1 MNRAFLKFM
10 YGTKYSS
17 SSSKSNQQA
26 VNGMTENPFITF
38 YDGVGRMRGDIPVFK
53 LFVHT
58 YQEIP
63 CTADWVTEA
72 SSYYD
77 YKTIIKILSEYRQD
91 NAEEDYHVR
100 VWNADKKIFYIV
112 EQYCDLGNGVV
123 VYMHRGEYKTELD
136 SPNNI
141 PSDDG
146 SGYHNAM
153 YCLNLFYIRS
163 QRELADTLQQRFLEA
178 LLTLRTTST
187 LNMVCRDSDYYLYPF
202 EIKKPT
208 IDIELNY
215 GSQFVEVHEKII
227 KALSTKDKQ
236 GVVLLHGLPG
246 TGKTHYIRFLI
257 NSLKE
262 KELIYVPPDMAYALS
277 SPDFLPFLMK
287 HTNAVLIIEDAEN
300 IIKDRQYQDN
310 QAVANLLNLSDGLLG
325 DCLNLQII
333 ATFNS
338 DIAKI
343 DSALLRKGRLIAEWK
358 FDKLELAQAQ
368 KLSQQLGF
376 ESEISEAMTLAEIYG
391 LNEQAITP
399 KKESTDKKKIGF

>member
-1 MNRAFLKFM
+1 
-10 YGTKYSS
+10 
-17 SSSKSNQQA
+17 
-26 VNGMTENPFITF
+26 V
-38 YDGVGRMRGDIPVFK
+38 
-53 LFVHT
+53 
-58 YQEIP
+58 
-63 CTADWVTEA
+63 
-72 SSYYD
+72 
-77 YKTIIKILSEYRQD
+77 
-91 NAEEDYHVR
+91 
-100 VWNADKKIFYIV
+100 
-112 EQYCDLGNGVV
+112 
-123 VYMHRGEYKTELD
+123 
-136 SPNNI
+136 
-141 PSDDG
+141 
-146 SGYHNAM
+146 
-153 YCLNLFYIRS
+153 RS
-163 QRELADTLQQRFLEA
+163 QKEFVDALQQRFGEA
-178 LLTLRTTST
+178 LLTLRTNST

-215 GSQFVEVHEKII
+215 GSKFMEVHEKIM

-338 DIAKI
+338 DITRI
-343 DSALLRKGRLIAEWK
+343 DSALLRKGRLIVDWK
-358 FDKLELAQAQ
+358 FDKLELEQAQ
-368 KLSQQLGF
+368 KLAQQLGY
-376 ESEISEAMTLAEIYG
+376 EAEITENMTLAEIYG
-391 LNEQAITP
+391 LNEQLITT
-399 KKESTDKKKIGF
+399 KADTAEKKKIGF